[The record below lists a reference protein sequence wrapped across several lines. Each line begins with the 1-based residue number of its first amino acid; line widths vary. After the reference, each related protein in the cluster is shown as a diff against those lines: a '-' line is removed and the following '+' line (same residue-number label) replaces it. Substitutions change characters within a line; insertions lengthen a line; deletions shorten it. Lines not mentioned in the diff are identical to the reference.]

1 MAASQTISPRLLF
14 PAAPFG
20 LPDFLP
26 TLRAYSG
33 FRVQEAKPLLE
44 HETLGRIGSLE
55 IKLATTAK
63 HVRLAQKLRYQ
74 VFYNELS
81 AARHPMAMFWRRDV
95 DHFDS
100 ICDHLVVFDREARG
114 TDDPRKPKVVG
125 TYRLLR
131 QSVAERHGGFYTAG
145 EYDVGGLLAQHRD
158 LKFLEL
164 GRSCVLA
171 PYRDRRTVELLWHGV
186 WTYVVRHRID
196 VMIGCASFEGIN
208 PDKLALP
215 LSFLHHHAQAPAGWR
230 VRARSPRYV
239 EMNRLPKKTVDAKS
253 ALRALPPLIKGY
265 LRVGAFIG
273 EGAVIDRKFGT
284 TDVFVALP
292 VSAINQRYIE
302 HFGPGAERHAA

>member
-1 MAASQTISPRLLF
+1 MAASQTLSPRLFF
-14 PAAPFG
+14 PAAPAGF
-20 LPDFLP
+20 PDFMP

-33 FRVQEAKPLLE
+33 FRVQETKPLFE

-74 VFYNELS
+74 VFYGEMS
-81 AARHPMAMFWRRDV
+81 ASCGPMAAFWRRDI

-100 ICDHLVVFDREARG
+100 ICDHLVVFDRDARG
-114 TDDPRKPKVVG
+114 TDNSRKPKVVG

-131 QSVAERHGGFYTAG
+131 QDVAERHGGFYTAS
-145 EYDVGGLLAQHRD
+145 EYDVGGLLAQHRN

-171 PYRDRRTVELLWHGV
+171 PYRDRRTVELLWHGI

-196 VMIGCASFEGIN
+196 VMIGCASFDGID

-239 EMNRLPKKTVDAKS
+239 EMNKLPKKAINAKA

-265 LRVGAFIG
+265 LRVGAFVG
-273 EGAVIDRKFGT
+273 EGAVVDRKFGT

-292 VSAINQRYIE
+292 VAAIQQRYIE
-302 HFGPGAERHAA
+302 HFGAGAERHAA